1 MSAQHGRLWVDR
13 APRSSVILV
22 ATARSRTSS
31 ELLADLV
38 ADARLVKAANT
49 LSAEVLASDPHEA
62 GGQRV
67 ILISGDDTDAKRTL
81 SRCSRKRASPR
92 STGFV
97 VFGMFAATR
106 AIALVVW
113 RFARIE

>member
-1 MSAQHGRLWVDR
+1 MVGSASI
-13 APRSSVILV
+13 ATPRSSVILAV
-22 ATARSRTSS
+22 TARSRTSS

-49 LSAEVLASDPHEA
+49 LSAAVLASDPHEA

-81 SRCSRKRASPR
+81 SCCSRKRASPR
-92 STGFV
+92 STRVRGLRNV
-97 VFGMFAATR
+97 RREAGNRTRSLAVR
-106 AIALVVW
+106 AI
-113 RFARIE
+113 E